1 MGKII
6 QDLQY
11 IMNIIPLW
19 CFFQRLQKIF
29 NINFQLFLDNEL
41 VFSLNMAKQVGT
53 QGPAFI

>member
-11 IMNIIPLW
+11 IIIPLW